1 MEPTQV
7 AIGNELVF
15 ILIIIVVG
23 YLVNK
28 YWRV

>member
-7 AIGNELVF
+7 EIGNELIF